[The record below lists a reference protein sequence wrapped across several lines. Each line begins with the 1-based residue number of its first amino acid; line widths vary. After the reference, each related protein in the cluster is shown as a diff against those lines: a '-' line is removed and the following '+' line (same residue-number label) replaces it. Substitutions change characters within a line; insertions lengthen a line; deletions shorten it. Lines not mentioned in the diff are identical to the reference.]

1 VDLNS
6 VASQIVTTY
15 IPMAEASGLNLDFEP
30 CGELPQVRGEENQ
43 LARLVTNLVSNALRY
58 TLTGGVHVT
67 TSIFDH
73 QACLSVVDT
82 GIGIDAEDMPHLFER
97 FYRGGRVRQS
107 RIHGTGLGLAIVKE
121 IVEMHEGS
129 IEIRSTVD
137 QGSTFCVRLP
147 IYDE

>member
-1 VDLNS
+1 
-6 VASQIVTTY
+6 
-15 IPMAEASGLNLDFEP
+15 
-30 CGELPQVRGEENQ
+30 
-43 LARLVTNLVSNALRY
+43 
-58 TLTGGVHVT
+58 
-67 TSIFDH
+67 
-73 QACLSVVDT
+73 VVDT

-137 QGSTFCVRLP
+137 KGSTFCVRLP